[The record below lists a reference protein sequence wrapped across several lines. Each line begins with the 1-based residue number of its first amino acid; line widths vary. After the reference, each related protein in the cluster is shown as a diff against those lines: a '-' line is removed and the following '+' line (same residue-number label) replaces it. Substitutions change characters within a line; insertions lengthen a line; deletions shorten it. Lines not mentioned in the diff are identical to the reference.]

1 MYLSISDRPR
11 LAAPARP
18 ADPSGEEFATYINL
32 SGRRRFTSQ
41 RVVLYAVLA
50 AKQDPLAVDIA
61 TQALKLF
68 RDAHACLMNACNRAS
83 GQFTAVLRDAY
94 FGPPLGHEK
103 ILAFIDLAER
113 VLNAIES
120 GWRHQASLLL
130 DELIESATPLLA
142 TLNSLTAIY
151 EEQARCHA
159 KKVEHQLLEAMGD
172 IKTIS
177 KHARVVAMNAR
188 IVAAR
193 AGSAGREFAV
203 VATELISITSHI
215 ETILDTAMVK
225 PA

>member
-1 MYLSISDRPR
+1 MYLPISDRPR
-11 LAAPARP
+11 LAAPAPP

-68 RDAHACLMNACNRAS
+68 RDAHACLMKACNGAS

-177 KHARVVAMNAR
+177 KHAQVVAMNAR